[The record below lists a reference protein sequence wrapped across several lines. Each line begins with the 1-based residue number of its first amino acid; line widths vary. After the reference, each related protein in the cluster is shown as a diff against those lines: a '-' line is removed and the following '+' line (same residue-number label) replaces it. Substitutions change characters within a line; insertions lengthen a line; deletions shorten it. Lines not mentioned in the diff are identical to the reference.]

1 MSFFKNVYNYIHSL
15 SRGEEVLSDR
25 RKFTYIFSSFAFIHL
40 FSVVIFSILKNPL
53 FVTFNVLAIFLYLGL
68 ISLAK
73 KKHYLMVSMIAEIEV
88 LVSVSLISFTYGT
101 IIGYSFYLFAMIPT
115 IFYITSTV
123 KEMKHPTVY
132 CLVFSF
138 ITLLCFFTIL
148 VSEPFF
154 SISETLTNRPI
165 LTLVVRLFNAGMTF
179 FFCIAFSL
187 LFVWEMK
194 SNTSQLQRR
203 NQQLVE
209 VSRKDPLT
217 KLANR
222 RSMMENADSISSQ
235 LRDTDFVC
243 RWGGEEILI
252 VIDGRLQT
260 ATAIAE
266 RMRSNIE
273 NTTVMHEGQRVNV
286 TMTFGVAQAE
296 TTYRIEDLIQLADTR
311 LYYGKEH
318 GRNQVVNQDMKD

>member
-148 VSEPFF
+148 VSDKPSDPDFGRPSFQCRNDVFLLHRFLAFVCLGNEIQYLPVTKKKPAACG
-154 SISETLTNRPI
+154 SIQKGSFNQACQPPKHDGETQPLHALFKNRKP
-165 LTLVVRLFNAGMTF
+165 
-179 FFCIAFSL
+179 SL
-187 LFVWEMK
+187 LRYPLRYRPLQE
-194 SNTSQLQRR
+194 SQ
-203 NQQLVE
+203 
-209 VSRKDPLT
+209 
-217 KLANR
+217 
-222 RSMMENADSISSQ
+222 
-235 LRDTDFVC
+235 
-243 RWGGEEILI
+243 
-252 VIDGRLQT
+252 
-260 ATAIAE
+260 
-266 RMRSNIE
+266 
-273 NTTVMHEGQRVNV
+273 
-286 TMTFGVAQAE
+286 
-296 TTYRIEDLIQLADTR
+296 
-311 LYYGKEH
+311 
-318 GRNQVVNQDMKD
+318 